1 MLETWQKRLNIN
13 PMNYFQRY
21 QTFKFH
27 YQNMIKMKLM
37 KVKMLLKVL
46 LTGKQFTMQCLVRIN
61 LKIITFGE
69 IVIIIMHMITV
80 WICYIIGM
88 MDFQC
93 SSEKITLYNRAT
105 NAVPKLKQND
115 WKQIKLFKLEKIKV
129 FSLLRWV
136 HIIGETMFKLI
147 K

>member
-46 LTGKQFTMQCLVRIN
+46 QTGKQFTMQCLVRIN

-80 WICYIIGM
+80 WICCIIGI

-105 NAVPKLKQND
+105 NAVPKLKQTD
-115 WKQIKLFKLEKIKV
+115 WKQINLFKLEKIKV